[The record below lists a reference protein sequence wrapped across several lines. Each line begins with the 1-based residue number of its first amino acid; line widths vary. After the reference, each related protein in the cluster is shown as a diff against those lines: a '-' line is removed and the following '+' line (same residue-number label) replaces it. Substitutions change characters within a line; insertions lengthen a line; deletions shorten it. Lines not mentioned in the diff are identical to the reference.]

1 MTTVI
6 DNARIVLP
14 DQVIEGRLVIEG
26 DRICSLGAEAVPQG
40 SVLLDAEGD
49 FLIPG
54 AIDLHGDDIEFEI
67 GALGPRAGSR
77 RMPVEVGLIQSDK
90 NAVAWGITTKLHA
103 IAYFEDEAK
112 GRSKR
117 LSGAIMDA
125 IARYQDEGQL
135 LAEHWVD
142 LRYEVTADPDYTLE
156 AMAHPVVRMISIMD
170 HTPGEGQFADIE
182 AYKSLNRQLTD
193 ADDSELEELVMEK
206 IARRNLKGEHQA
218 RVGARARDLGL
229 LVASHDDISAAKVDE
244 MHALGARLAEMPVRI
259 EAAERARS
267 LGWTVTMAGPN
278 ILRGGSASGNLNAVD
293 ALAAEALDA
302 ICSDYYPPSLICG
315 AFRFVEEGRADLPKA
330 IALITHGPARAL
342 GLTDRGRIAPGLRAD
357 LALVSTRL
365 GHPVVRHTWRGGRTV
380 YRDHRF
386 NQTAN

>member
-1 MTTVI
+1 MKTI
-6 DNARIVLP
+6 IENAKIVLP
-14 DQVIEGRLVIEG
+14 DRVIEGRLVT
-26 DRICSLGAEAVPQG
+26 DGALIAEIGAQAGTDVAT
-40 SVLLDAEGD
+40 VLDAEGD

-67 GALGPRAGSR
+67 GALGPRASGR
-77 RMPVEVGLIQSDK
+77 RMPVEVGLMQSDK

-125 IARYQDEGQL
+125 IARYQDAGTL

-182 AYKSLNRQLTD
+182 AYKALNRQLTD
-193 ADDSELEELVMEK
+193 ADDSELEALVMEK
-206 IARRNLKGEHQA
+206 IARHDLKGAHQA

-244 MHALGARLAEMPVRI
+244 MHALGARLSEMPVRLD
-259 EAAERARS
+259 AAERAHA
-267 LGWTVTMAGPN
+267 LGWTVTMAGPAI
-278 ILRGGSASGNLNAVD
+278 ILGRSKTSNVVVKALPPASTFLMV
-293 ALAAEALDA
+293 
-302 ICSDYYPPSLICG
+302 
-315 AFRFVEEGRADLPKA
+315 LP
-330 IALITHGPARAL
+330 R
-342 GLTDRGRIAPGLRAD
+342 RSR
-357 LALVSTRL
+357 
-365 GHPVVRHTWRGGRTV
+365 
-380 YRDHRF
+380 
-386 NQTAN
+386 